1 MPDTTT
7 TNGAPDAPEARLF
20 ALAHDPMAVI
30 GIDGVVQLANPA
42 ALELVGR
49 PAEEVVGRPLLDVVD
64 PEDAETVRARFA
76 ELAQG
81 GAHGRFRFRVVRRD
95 GARRWLETQ
104 TVLDRE
110 HGRLLAVGRDVT
122 GLQEADAE
130 RLIDAFTGAPLGMA
144 IVDVEGRIERGN
156 HALGRILGV
165 DMAELAGLRLPD
177 VVVGGEEGGPW
188 TPERVAGDDEVGAER
203 ETRLRRPDGS
213 EAVVLISA
221 TPVRDPRDVPLYYVF
236 QVFDVTARRAE
247 AARLAAN
254 EAKLA
259 EAQQIARLGS
269 WEWDL
274 ASDHVVWSDE
284 LYRIYGVR
292 PGPPARLLRQLPR
305 QGPRGRPR
313 PRGPG
318 HRDGRGRAPRL
329 VAGLPDRPARPGDAH
344 GPRARRGRARRPGR
358 ARRSCAARPRTSRRA
373 GASRTRCGPPSSS
386 SAAPSTT
393 RRSAWRSSTSTA
405 AGCA

>member
-1 MPDTTT
+1 MSDTTT

-30 GIDGVVQLANPA
+30 GVDGIVRLANAA

-49 PAEEVVGRPLLDVVD
+49 SAEEVVGRPLLDVVD
-64 PEDAETVRARFA
+64 PEDADAVRVRFA

-81 GAHGRFRFRVVRRD
+81 RARERFRFRVVRRD

-110 HGRLLAVGRDVT
+110 RGLLHAVGRDVT

-165 DMAELAGLRLPD
+165 EMAELAGLRLPD
-177 VVVGGEEGGPW
+177 VVVGGDEGGPW
-188 TPERVAGDDEVGAER
+188 TPERVAGDDADGAER

-292 PGPPARLLRQLPR
+292 PGPPAAAPTAATSTRSTRTTAPAW
-305 QGPRGRPR
+305 RGSSRRRWPSA
-313 PRGPG
+313 G
-318 HRDGRGRAPRL
+318 DGRWTTGSS
-329 VAGLPDRPARPGDAH
+329 
-344 GPRARRGRARRPGR
+344 GPTRRRGWSTRAARSCSTTRA
-358 ARRSCAARPRTSRRA
+358 ARRSCAAPPRTSRRA
-373 GASRTRCGPPSSS
+373 GASRTRCGRPSSS